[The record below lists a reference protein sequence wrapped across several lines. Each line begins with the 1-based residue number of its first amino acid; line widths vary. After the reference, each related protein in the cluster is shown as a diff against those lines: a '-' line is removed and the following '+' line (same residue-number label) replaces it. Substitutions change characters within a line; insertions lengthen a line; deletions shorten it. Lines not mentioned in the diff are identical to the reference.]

1 MSQEPS
7 GRHGVAASPGISI
20 GPAFVLRRE
29 RLVIPEYRV
38 EPAQVDEEIDRL
50 KRAFAEVRARLEEI
64 RGSMSDTGLVGDIF
78 NAQFLF
84 LEDPTLLDQAVC
96 NIRESRVNA
105 EWALQREQR
114 RLEALFESIADPYI
128 RGRSS
133 DVGFMVRRILQ
144 ALMGREPEGLANAPP
159 GVIVVAEDLSPAEL
173 AQVTRRSIAGLV
185 TESGSRTS
193 HVTIMARSLEIP
205 AVVGAGGGL
214 VREIADGDLLIVDGH
229 RGRVLVDPDPATVA
243 EYRKRLADLQAL
255 SRRLL
260 RYVDLPAET
269 RDGVSVRMLANV
281 DLSAEIPDAL
291 RYGAE
296 GIGLYRTEFLFMN
309 RRDIPSEEEQI
320 AAYREILEAVVPHA
334 AVIRTL
340 DLGGE
345 KLPTGLE
352 LAEEP
357 NPALGLRGVRLSL
370 ARPAVFRTQLRA
382 LLQASQYGKLKILL
396 PMLSVL
402 EELEFARAELVHV
415 REELAREGK
424 AMAAEIPLGVMIE
437 TPAAAMIADL
447 ITPHADFLS
456 IGTNDLLQYTLAV
469 DRTNEQVAYLYEP
482 MHPAHIRMI
491 QRICQAASRS
501 GIVVGMCGEMAGD
514 PLHSWILLALGIGEL
529 SMAPFAIPLLKK
541 ILRDSTLVEARNLL
555 SSILRMGSAVE
566 IREHVEKTMLAR
578 FPVEFEGMRPAG

>member
-1 MSQEPS
+1 MSTEPP

-20 GPAFVLRRE
+20 GLAFVLRRE
-29 RLVIPEYRV
+29 RLVIPEYRI
-38 EPAQVDEEIDRL
+38 EPAQVDEEVERL
-50 KRAFAEVRARLEEI
+50 KKAFADVRARLEEI
-64 RGSMSDTGLVGDIF
+64 RDGMQETGLVGDIF

-84 LEDPTLLDQAVC
+84 LDDPALLEQALHGV
-96 NIRESRVNA
+96 REARVNA
-105 EWALQREQR
+105 EWALQRELR

-128 RGRSS
+128 RGRGS
-133 DVGFMVRRILQ
+133 DVGFMVRRVLQ
-144 ALMGREPEGLANAPP
+144 ALMGRVPEGLANAPP

-173 AQVTRRSIAGLV
+173 AQVTRSSIAGLV

-193 HVTIMARSLEIP
+193 HVTIMARSLQIP
-205 AVVGAGGGL
+205 AVVGAGAGL
-214 VREIADGDLLIVDGH
+214 VRQIADGDQLVVDGH
-229 RGRVLVDPDPATVA
+229 RGRVLINPDPSTIA
-243 EYRKRLADLQAL
+243 EHRKRLADFEAL
-255 SRRLL
+255 SLQLL

-309 RRDIPSEEEQI
+309 RRDLPNEEEQL
-320 AAYREILEAVVPHA
+320 AAYSEILEVVAPQA

-345 KLPTGLE
+345 KLPAGLE
-352 LAEEP
+352 LPEEP
-357 NPALGLRGVRLSL
+357 NPALGLRGVRMSL
-370 ARPAVFRTQLRA
+370 ARPEIFRTQLRA
-382 LLQASQYGKLKILL
+382 LLRASHSRNLKILL
-396 PMLSVL
+396 PMVSALK
-402 EELEFARAELVHV
+402 ELEFARAELESV
-415 REELAREGK
+415 RAELLREGHQL
-424 AMAAEIPLGVMIE
+424 ADEVPLGVMIE

-447 ITPHADFLS
+447 ISPQADFLS

-469 DRTNEQVAYLYEP
+469 DRTNEHVAYLYEP

-541 ILRDSTLVEARNLL
+541 ILRDSTLTEARDLL
-555 SSILRMGSAVE
+555 STILRMGSAVE
-566 IREHVEKTMLAR
+566 IREHVEKTMRGR
-578 FPVEFEGMRPAG
+578 FPVEFEGMLSAG

>member
-64 RGSMSDTGLVGDIF
+64 RGGMSDTGLVGDIF

-402 EELEFARAELVHV
+402 AELEFARAELVHV

-578 FPVEFEGMRPAG
+578 FPVEFEGMRLAG

>member
-1 MSQEPS
+1 MSHDPS
-7 GRHGVAASPGISI
+7 GRKGVAASPGISI

-29 RLVIPEYRV
+29 RLVIPEYRI
-38 EPAQVDEEIDRL
+38 EPAQVDEEVERL
-50 KRAFAEVRARLEEI
+50 KRAFAEVRTRLEEI
-64 RGSMSDTGLVGDIF
+64 REGMEETGLVGDIF

-84 LEDPTLLDQAVC
+84 LDDPALLEQAVH
-96 NIRESRVNA
+96 NIREARVNA
-105 EWALQREQR
+105 EWALQRELR

-133 DVGFMVRRILQ
+133 DVGFTVRRVLQ
-144 ALMGREPEGLANAPP
+144 ALMGRVPEGLGNAPP

-173 AQVTRRSIAGLV
+173 AQVTRCAIAGLV

-214 VREIADGDLLIVDGH
+214 VPQITDGDLLIVDGH
-229 RGRVLVDPDPATVA
+229 RGRVLLDPDPATIA
-243 EYRKRLADLQAL
+243 EHRKRLADFQTL
-255 SRRLL
+255 SRQLL

-269 RDGVSVRMLANV
+269 RDGVRLGMLANV

-309 RRDIPSEEEQI
+309 RRDLPDEEEQL
-320 AAYREILEAVVPHA
+320 AAYREIIEAVAPHA

-357 NPALGLRGVRLSL
+357 NPALGLRGVRMSQ
-370 ARPAVFRTQLRA
+370 ARPSVFRVQLRA
-382 LLQASQYGKLKILL
+382 LLRASQYGKLKILL
-396 PMLSVL
+396 PMVSALAEV
-402 EELEFARAELVHV
+402 EFARAELGSV

-424 AMAAEIPLGVMIE
+424 PIAGEIPLGVMIE

-447 ITPHADFLS
+447 ITPHADFMS

-482 MHPAHIRMI
+482 MHPAHLRMV
-491 QRICQAASRS
+491 QCICQAGSRA

-541 ILRDSTLVEARNLL
+541 ILRDSTLAEARDLL
-555 SSILRMGSAVE
+555 SAILRMRSAVE
-566 IREHVEKTMLAR
+566 IREHVEKTLRAR
-578 FPVEFEGMRPAG
+578 FPVEFEGMLPAG

>member
-1 MSQEPS
+1 MSQEPP

-29 RLVIPEYRV
+29 RLVIPEYRI
-38 EPAQVDEEIDRL
+38 EPAQVDEEIERL
-50 KRAFAEVRARLEEI
+50 RRAFAEVRARLEEI
-64 RGSMSDTGLVGDIF
+64 RGGLSETGLVGDIF

-133 DVGFMVRRILQ
+133 DVGFMVRRVLQ

-159 GVIVVAEDLSPAEL
+159 GVIVVAGDLSPAEL
-173 AQVTRRSIAGLV
+173 AQVTRRAIAGLV

-243 EYRKRLADLQAL
+243 EHRKRLADLQAL

-382 LLQASQYGKLKILL
+382 LLQASQYGKL
-396 PMLSVL
+396 
-402 EELEFARAELVHV
+402 
-415 REELAREGK
+415 
-424 AMAAEIPLGVMIE
+424 
-437 TPAAAMIADL
+437 
-447 ITPHADFLS
+447 
-456 IGTNDLLQYTLAV
+456 
-469 DRTNEQVAYLYEP
+469 
-482 MHPAHIRMI
+482 
-491 QRICQAASRS
+491 
-501 GIVVGMCGEMAGD
+501 
-514 PLHSWILLALGIGEL
+514 
-529 SMAPFAIPLLKK
+529 
-541 ILRDSTLVEARNLL
+541 
-555 SSILRMGSAVE
+555 
-566 IREHVEKTMLAR
+566 
-578 FPVEFEGMRPAG
+578 

>member
-1 MSQEPS
+1 VSTEPP

-20 GPAFVLRRE
+20 GLAFVLRRE
-29 RLVIPEYRV
+29 RLVIPEYRI
-38 EPAQVDEEIDRL
+38 EPAQVDEEVERL
-50 KRAFAEVRARLEEI
+50 KKAFADVRARLEEI
-64 RGSMSDTGLVGDIF
+64 RDGMQETGLVGDIF

-84 LEDPTLLDQAVC
+84 LDDPALLEQALHGV
-96 NIRESRVNA
+96 REARVNA
-105 EWALQREQR
+105 EWALQRELR

-128 RGRSS
+128 RGRGS
-133 DVGFMVRRILQ
+133 DVGFMVRRVLQ
-144 ALMGREPEGLANAPP
+144 ALMGRVPEGLANAPP

-173 AQVTRRSIAGLV
+173 AQVTRSSIAGLV

-193 HVTIMARSLEIP
+193 HVTIMARSLQIP
-205 AVVGAGGGL
+205 AVVGAGAGL
-214 VREIADGDLLIVDGH
+214 VRQIADGDQLVVDGH
-229 RGRVLVDPDPATVA
+229 RGRVLINPDPSTIA
-243 EYRKRLADLQAL
+243 EHRKRLADFEAL
-255 SRRLL
+255 SLQLL

-309 RRDIPSEEEQI
+309 RRDLPNEEEQL
-320 AAYREILEAVVPHA
+320 AAYSEILEVVAPQA

-345 KLPTGLE
+345 KLPAGLE
-352 LAEEP
+352 LPEEP
-357 NPALGLRGVRLSL
+357 NPALGLRGVRMSL
-370 ARPAVFRTQLRA
+370 ARPEIFRTQLRA
-382 LLQASQYGKLKILL
+382 LLRASHSRNLKILL
-396 PMLSVL
+396 PMVSALK
-402 EELEFARAELVHV
+402 ELEFARAELESV
-415 REELAREGK
+415 RAELLREGHQL
-424 AMAAEIPLGVMIE
+424 ADEVPLGVMIE

-447 ITPHADFLS
+447 ISPQADFLS

-469 DRTNEQVAYLYEP
+469 DRTNEHVAYLYEP

-541 ILRDSTLVEARNLL
+541 ILRDSTLTEARDLL
-555 SSILRMGSAVE
+555 STILRMGSAVE
-566 IREHVEKTMLAR
+566 IREHVEKTMRGR
-578 FPVEFEGMRPAG
+578 FPVEFEGMLSAG